1 MKQKRFCR
9 LGVHAVCY
17 KNKTYS
23 QCVVETDGERVVGWF
38 HFDGELPM
46 TEWRGGTV
54 YIDDICGEMRI
65 VRTEP

>member
-1 MKQKRFCR
+1 MCR

-17 KNKTYS
+17 KNRTYS
-23 QCVVETDGERVVGWF
+23 QCVVETDGDRVVRWF

-54 YIDDICGEMRI
+54 YIDDIAGDMRI
-65 VRTEP
+65 VGTEP

>member
-1 MKQKRFCR
+1 
-9 LGVHAVCY
+9 
-17 KNKTYS
+17 
-23 QCVVETDGERVVGWF
+23 VETDGDRVVGWF

-54 YIDDICGEMRI
+54 YIDDIAGDMRI

>member
-1 MKQKRFCR
+1 MTQKRFRR

-23 QCVVETDGERVVGWF
+23 QCVVETDGEMVVGWF

-65 VRTEP
+65 VNTEP